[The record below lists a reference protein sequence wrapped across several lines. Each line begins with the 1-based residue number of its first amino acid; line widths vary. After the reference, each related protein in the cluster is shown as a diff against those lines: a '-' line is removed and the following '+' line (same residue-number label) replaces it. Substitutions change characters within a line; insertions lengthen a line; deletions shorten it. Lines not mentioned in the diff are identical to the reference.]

1 MHKLHQLEIAVLTID
16 SRAAGLGN
24 VWQTPLDSGIQ
35 TIPEAEQ
42 MTGGS
47 ESHQLAA
54 LLQSL
59 QTLNLQQIDNSSQL
73 SNKGQQHTASP
84 FAAAEYAPAAEVFD
98 SSEAARSAG
107 PRRWG
112 SNDSSEAAR
121 SAGLRRWGS
130 NAQHSLSGAISFGSG
145 SSAPSAPEESLPP
158 SGLSTHSPF
167 ASPNQQLN
175 KASPASS
182 LNSQN
187 FPRHTSSPGLPSP
200 TGK

>member
-1 MHKLHQLEIAVLTID
+1 M
-16 SRAAGLGN
+16 
-24 VWQTPLDSGIQ
+24 WQMPISSQ

-42 MTGGS
+42 LTGGS
-47 ESHQLAA
+47 ENHQLAA

-59 QTLNLQQIDNSSQL
+59 QTLNLQQTDKSSQG
-73 SNKGQQHTASP
+73 SNQGPPHTASP
-84 FAAAEYAPAAEVFD
+84 FAAAEYAPAPEMFD
-98 SSEAARSAG
+98 SSEASRSTGA
-107 PRRWG
+107 RRWG
-112 SNDSSEAAR
+112 SSS
-121 SAGLRRWGS
+121 
-130 NAQHSLSGAISFGSG
+130 QHAMSGAISLGSG
-145 SSAPSAPEESLPP
+145 SSAPSAPEELLPP

-200 TGK
+200 TGN